1 MASIVSAASCGM
13 LRQLLGMSK
22 IYEYVTRSELLQVSL
37 QFTINKLCG
46 KESMDSVRHCL
57 ENCEVSGGMNKWSY
71 RAINSYRAT

>member
-57 ENCEVSGGMNKWSY
+57 EKCEVSGGMNK
-71 RAINSYRAT
+71 

>member
-46 KESMDSVRHCL
+46 KESMDSVRLRHCL
-57 ENCEVSGGMNKWSY
+57 ENCEVSGGMNK
-71 RAINSYRAT
+71 